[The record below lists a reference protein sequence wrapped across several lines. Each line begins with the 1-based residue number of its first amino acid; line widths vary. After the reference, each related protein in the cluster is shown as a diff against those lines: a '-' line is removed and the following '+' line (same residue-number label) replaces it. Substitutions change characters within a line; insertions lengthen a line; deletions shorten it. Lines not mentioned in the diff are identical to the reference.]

1 MEPNNRNNRN
11 RGDKNRRRG
20 GGMWSIVLWA
30 LLLTIG
36 VNYLSVMLDQARTAE
51 SSCEIAYSELV
62 ELVEEG
68 KVKSIEFGDTV
79 FTITPVDGFTYTD
92 DDGKRYDQNYTLFT
106 TIIPDATENL
116 ITLCDEHGVTYTKP
130 YQPPVSPI
138 LTFMVSYILPTV
150 LMVGAFMLL
159 MNFIAKKSG
168 GMGGIGGI
176 GNVGKANAKV
186 YMEKSTGVTFADVAG
201 QDEAKE
207 SLVEIIDFL
216 HNPEKYTA
224 IGAKIPKGALLVGSP
239 GTGKTL
245 LAKAVAGEAGVPFFS
260 ISGSDFVEMFV
271 GVGASRVRDLFKEA
285 KSQAPSI
292 IFIDEIDA
300 VGRQRGAGLGGGHD
314 EREQTLNQLLVEMD
328 GFTNNEGVIVMAATN
343 RADILDNA
351 LLRPGRFD
359 RRVYMGLPDIKG
371 REEILKV
378 HARGKP
384 LGDDV
389 DLKSIARGTAGF
401 AGADLE
407 NLLNEAAIMATRSK
421 RRFIMQADID
431 EAILK
436 VVMGPEKKSR
446 VVSERA
452 RRLTAYHESGH
463 AIASFFLKNSDP
475 VHYITIIPRGAAGG
489 FTWYRKAED
498 AENFT
503 SRGEM
508 FDSIVSALGGRI
520 AEQLFLDDISTG
532 ASNDIQQATNIA
544 RDMVMKYGMSEKL
557 GPISFDDSSHSI
569 FIGRDFGTT
578 KSYSEETAAT
588 IDEEVKH
595 LFDQAYAKC
604 EALLREH
611 ADLLTGLAEYLL
623 IHETIEG
630 DDFRYYC
637 EHGVMP
643 VHPDDTI
650 EPPAKVIRR
659 MDEAPETPQPDA
671 EAPAQPEAPSAPD
684 ADAPN
689 SDPGEQL

>member
-1 MEPNNRNNRN
+1 MKGFGLYLIILVCLLAGVSYVVSQTQQTETLSYNQIYNYFMD
-11 RGDKNRRRG
+11 GDVDQYDVDDTTLTMHLKKENQTYTYDLGDYRSVFYNDLGETIQQQMRDGTLTKVDYRTATIPWWAQFLPYVILIVLLIAFWYFMMNKQSG
-20 GGMWSIVLWA
+20 GGAGPM
-30 LLLTIG
+30 
-36 VNYLSVMLDQARTAE
+36 Q
-51 SSCEIAYSELV
+51 
-62 ELVEEG
+62 
-68 KVKSIEFGDTV
+68 F
-79 FTITPVDGFTYTD
+79 
-92 DDGKRYDQNYTLFT
+92 
-106 TIIPDATENL
+106 
-116 ITLCDEHGVTYTKP
+116 
-130 YQPPVSPI
+130 
-138 LTFMVSYILPTV
+138 
-150 LMVGAFMLL
+150 
-159 MNFIAKKSG
+159 
-168 GMGGIGGI
+168 
-176 GNVGKANAKV
+176 GKARAKLAQDD
-186 YMEKSTGVTFADVAG
+186 KRKVTFNDVAG
-201 QDEAKE
+201 ADEEKAE
-207 SLVEIIDFL
+207 LQEIVEFL
-216 HNPEKYTA
+216 KNPQKFVQ
-224 IGAKIPKGALLVGSP
+224 IGARIPKGVLLVGPP

-245 LAKAVAGEAGVPFFS
+245 IARAVAGEAGVPFLS
-260 ISGSDFVEMFV
+260 ISGSDFVELYV
-271 GVGASRVRDLFKEA
+271 GVGASRVRDLFEQA
-285 KSQAPSI
+285 KKNAPAI
-292 IFIDEIDA
+292 VFIDEIDA

-689 SDPGEQL
+689 SDPGEQP